1 MKATMQE
8 LTRKTAVPGPRSKA
22 LLDEWKKWE
31 SQVTGFQA
39 PVVLD
44 HGKGVIL
51 TDVDGNEYWDWTS
64 GVLVAN
70 LGHSHPD
77 HVAAIQA
84 QAARLLNCYDVPTAE
99 RINAAKALCGVTPQN
114 LDKAFFMTTGAEA
127 VEACIRV
134 ARRATGNFEIISF
147 QGGFHGRTYASMSVG
162 GLSGVKKQYGPL
174 MAGVINVPY
183 PNPYRPFCGITSD
196 EALVDATFELMEN
209 QIRAQSTG
217 SLAAVLIEPY
227 QGAGGFL
234 FPPEG
239 FLPRLEKWARDKGL
253 IFIIDEVQ
261 ASFGRTGKWFCSEW
275 EGLTP
280 HLMSIGKG
288 IGSGVPTSA
297 MAAES
302 GVMECM
308 HKGEMSSTC
317 GGNPLSSAAC
327 IAAIDII
334 KRENLVE
341 NARKV
346 GEVLKSRLKGIQENS
361 KYLGDVRGRG
371 LVIGLEIVKDR
382 KTKEPSADLTKKI
395 ILTAASKGLLMGPV
409 GVFGNVIRV
418 APPLVVTEDQ
428 AHAMA
433 DIFADA
439 LAEVEK

>member
-8 LTRKTAVPGPRSKA
+8 LARKTAVPGPRSKT

-31 SQVTGFQA
+31 AQVTGFQA

-44 HGKGVIL
+44 HGNGVIL
-51 TDVDGNEYWDWTS
+51 TDVDGNEYYDWTS
-64 GVLVAN
+64 GVLVMN
-70 LGHSHPD
+70 IGHSHPD
-77 HVAAIQA
+77 HVAALQK
-84 QAARLLNCYDVPTAE
+84 QAARLLNCYDIPTAE
-99 RINAAKALCGVTPQN
+99 RINAAKAMVEITPAN
-114 LDKAFFMTTGAEA
+114 LDQAFFMTTGAEA

-162 GLSGVKKQYGPL
+162 GLSGVKKHYGPL

-183 PNPYRPFCGITSD
+183 PNPYRPLFGL
-196 EALVDATFELMEN
+196 EGDAQIDAHFELMEN

-227 QGAGGFL
+227 QGAGGFI
-234 FPPEG
+234 FPPAG
-239 FLPRLEKWARDKGL
+239 FLTRLEKWAREKGL
-253 IFIIDEVQ
+253 IMIVDEVQ

-280 HLMSIGKG
+280 HLMAVGKG
-288 IGSGVPTSA
+288 IGCGIPTSA
-297 MAAES
+297 MMAES
-302 GVMECM
+302 GVMACM

-317 GGNPLSSAAC
+317 GGNPISSASCLA
-327 IAAIDII
+327 IIDIM
-334 KRENLVE
+334 KREKLVE
-341 NARKV
+341 NSAKV
-346 GEVLKSRLKGIQENS
+346 GAVLKKRLEGIQENS

-371 LVIGLEIVKDR
+371 LIIGLEIVKDR

-395 ILTAASKGLLMGPV
+395 ILKAAEKGLLMGPV
-409 GVFGNVIRV
+409 GMFGNVIRV

-433 DIFADA
+433 DIFAEA